1 MPDLVDHIL
10 GVARALEQDTPSM
23 SKISRREQETRLQ
36 PSAAASRSA
45 LPELRGGAMSPTPG
59 PFVSLFYAVEA
70 LQQEPS
76 SYIVQFLASEAG
88 EGTST
93 VASGF
98 AQAAARHAGK
108 SALVVDCNPF
118 FAGTTSGLVELFRA
132 TGSIAGGVRQ
142 IPEAPKLSVAHLFQ
156 PVDFQH
162 PFCDAA
168 VRDVMQ
174 HLKQRFELVV
184 LDCPPATTWLE
195 VSLLLSRF
203 CDGAV
208 LVVRAERTARATVVD
223 TQTALRRAGVNLV
236 GTVLNRASE
245 QVPNMLRNVL

>member
-1 MPDLVDHIL
+1 
-10 GVARALEQDTPSM
+10 M
-23 SKISRREQETRLQ
+23 SKISRREEDARVQ

-45 LPELRGGAMSPTPG
+45 LPELQGRAISPTPS
-59 PFVSLFYAVEA
+59 PFLSLFYAVEA
-70 LQQEPS
+70 LQKEPG

-108 SALVVDCNPF
+108 SALLVDCNPF
-118 FAGTTSGLVELFRA
+118 FAGTTSGLVELYRA
-132 TGSIAGGVRQ
+132 TGSIGGGVHQ

-168 VRDVMQ
+168 VREVMQ

-184 LDCPPATTWLE
+184 LDCPPTNTWLE
-195 VSLLLSRF
+195 ISLLLSRF
-203 CDGAV
+203 CNGAV
-208 LVVRAERTARATVVD
+208 LVVRAEQTARATVAD
-223 TQTALRRAGVNLV
+223 TQTALCRAGVNLV
-236 GTVLNRASE
+236 GTVLNRSSA
-245 QVPNMLRNVL
+245 QVPKMLRNVL